1 MGWTDTS
8 VCLTHPTYETSAA
21 AQKPLLKAAGV
32 ERAWVYSYG
41 VVRTHDFQKANQQ
54 VLAAA
59 EADPEFIVPLAL
71 VNPFTAGAEIDALLQ
86 KGFKGVKILSG
97 WGNWLTIDNI
107 RTNVAPVARK
117 LAAQGLHLSI
127 ALEGNSPLRGGSV
140 YLPLLVREAC
150 PEIALVLDHCR
161 SPDAW
166 LDYLTIAEEDETLWF
181 TLHDLPSDLIR
192 KIVDRIGLGRLVI
205 GSWFPESAPDAIFE
219 RVRHALN
226 IHSDRL
232 AVTMTR
238 NAQRILQGHHANYL

>member
-8 VCLTHPTYETSAA
+8 VCLTHPTHEASTLPQKAA
-21 AQKPLLKAAGV
+21 LKAAGV
-32 ERAWVYSYG
+32 DCAWVYGYDA
-41 VVRTHDFQKANQQ
+41 VRNHDFQKANQQ

-59 EADPEFIVPLAL
+59 EPDREFIVPIAL
-71 VNPFTAGAEIDALLQ
+71 VNPFTANNDIDALLQ
-86 KGFKGVKILSG
+86 QGFRGVKILSG

-107 RTNVAPVARK
+107 RSNVAPVAKK
-117 LAAQGLHLSI
+117 LAAQKLHLSI

-181 TLHDLPSDLIR
+181 TLHELPSDLIR

-219 RVRHALN
+219 RVRQALN
-226 IHSDRL
+226 IDSDRL

>member
-8 VCLTHPTYETSAA
+8 VCLTHPSHEAFTP
-21 AQKPLLKAAGV
+21 AQKLSLQAAGI
-32 ERAWVYSYG
+32 ERTWVYGYDA
-41 VVRTHDFQKANQQ
+41 VRTHNFEKANQL

-59 EADPEFIVPLAL
+59 ETDPEFIVPLAL
-71 VNPFTAGAEIDALLQ
+71 VNPFTASAEIDALLQ
-86 KGFKGVKILSG
+86 KKFKGVKILSG

-107 RTNVAPVARK
+107 RTNVVPVARK
-117 LAAQGLHLSI
+117 LAAQRLHLSI

-181 TLHDLPSDLIR
+181 TLHDLPSELIR

-226 IHSDRL
+226 IDSDRL
-232 AVTMTR
+232 AVTMTQ
-238 NAQRILQGHHANYL
+238 NAQHILQGHHANYL